1 MRKSKVLVF
10 SLMASAVLLFSISAL
25 AQKKVAGVV
34 LDATSSTPLNGAT
47 ISFKNGNATTL
58 TRADGKFDITV
69 PAGKAVLMVSFVGYQ
84 SQEIPVGANES
95 NIKIS
100 LSRTGDMGE
109 VVVIGY
115 GTKKKVD
122 LTGAISTVTAKDIE
136 SRPVANAQQALQGLV
151 PNLNITVS
159 NAGGEPGGGMN
170 MSIRGLSS
178 FSGSTAPFVLVDNIP
193 MDINSINPAD
203 IETITVL
210 KDAASSAIYG
220 ARAAYGVILIT
231 TKSGKSGKEKMN
243 VSFQTNSIRRN

>member
-1 MRKSKVLVF
+1 MRKTKLLAYC
-10 SLMASAVLLFSISAL
+10 LMVSAILLLSVSVS
-25 AQKKVAGVV
+25 AQKKVSGTV
-34 LDATSSTPLNGAT
+34 LDATSNSPLAGAT
-47 ISFKNGNATTL
+47 ISLKNGTGTSI
-58 TRADGKFDITV
+58 TRSDGKFEIAA
-69 PAGKAVLMVSFVGYQ
+69 PAGKTVLTVSFVGYQ
-84 SQEIPVGANES
+84 SQDIPVGANES
-95 NIKIS
+95 NLTIS
-100 LSRTGDMGE
+100 MTRTGDMGE

-151 PNLNITVS
+151 PNLNISVS

-210 KDAASSAIYG
+210 KDAAIFCYLWST
-220 ARAAYGVILIT
+220 RCVWCH
-231 TKSGKSGKEKMN
+231 
-243 VSFQTNSIRRN
+243 FDHDQIR